1 MAARRTRR
9 SLRGTPAQHKAAAE
23 AFYARGD
30 AALKLVEDLAPTK
43 SCAWRQQ
50 KIFAVTLSLG
60 ASVAEAKQAGVPLK
74 VIKRVVLPFSRR
86 IGRVIAPCVTKKS
99 KS

>member
-23 AFYARGD
+23 AFYARGN
-30 AALKLVEDLAPTK
+30 AILKRVEKLAPKK

-50 KIFAVTLSLG
+50 KIFVVTLNLG

-74 VIKRVVLPFSRR
+74 VVKRVALPFARR
-86 IGRVIAPCVTKKS
+86 IERLVRPCVVKTS